1 MINRNESALI
11 ARERRNQ
18 ANRNSRRMSDVPVS
32 KDTLKNAAPKTTH

>member
-18 ANRNSRRMSDVPVS
+18 ANRGRRSAEPTSQNAS
-32 KDTLKNAAPKTTH
+32 KAKRRVPKTTH